1 MKKLISIVLAL
12 MTIVGLMIPVF
23 AGAEATE
30 NTTMWVNCADGKR
43 LNVRETV
50 NGKLLYRLECGTK
63 VEIQSSVAAP
73 SGWAFITAKNHKKGG
88 FVMTKYLV
96 SKKPGKYEIT
106 ERSDNFVSVNPYK
119 VTALSVKGHPEQSVG
134 LRVSPNKTAKSI
146 RRLAAGEV
154 LQVIATG
161 KIWSKVVDPA
171 TGRTGYVA
179 NDYMVR
185 Q

>member
-43 LNVRETV
+43 LNVRESV
-50 NGKLLYRLECGTK
+50 NGKLLYRLDCGTK

-73 SGWAFITAKNHKKGG
+73 SGWAFITAKNHKNGG

-106 ERSDNFVSVNPYK
+106 ERDDNFVSVNPYK

-146 RRLAAGEV
+146 RRLAAGDV

-161 KIWSKVVDPA
+161 KVWSKVVDQA

>member
-43 LNVRETV
+43 LNVRESV

-73 SGWAFITAKNHKKGG
+73 SGWAYITEKNHKKGG
-88 FVMTKYLV
+88 FVMTKFLV

-106 ERSDNFVSVNPYK
+106 ERDDNFVSVNPYK
-119 VTALSVKGHPEQSVG
+119 VTAQSIKGHPEQSVG
-134 LRVSPNKTAKSI
+134 LRVSPNKTAKMV
-146 RRLAAGEV
+146 RRLSAGDELKV
-154 LQVIATG
+154 VAVGKVWSKVIDLATG
-161 KIWSKVVDPA
+161 K
-171 TGRTGYVA
+171 TGYVA
-179 NDYMVR
+179 NDYMIR
-185 Q
+185 